1 MGMPFLGA
9 RQKTVSAPEL
19 ESTSRGAN
27 FEESDTSFRLLGMTL
42 VEIRL
47 DGEARQKLHSSRGVA
62 VLVLDREL
70 EAFRGG
76 VRSGD
81 IIAEVN
87 SAKIRSINDVKKLLK
102 HHDPHDPL
110 FVFLLNASGWRFTN
124 LSFISGRP

>member
-1 MGMPFLGA
+1 MDLPFWGA
-9 RQKTVSAPEL
+9 RQKTGAAPDL
-19 ESTSRGAN
+19 EPTSQGAN
-27 FEESDTSFRLLGMTL
+27 FEESETSFRLLGMTL

-47 DGEARQKLHSSRGVA
+47 DGEARQKLQSSRGVA

-87 SAKIRSINDVKKLLK
+87 STKIRSINDLKKLLR

-110 FVFLLNASGWRFTN
+110 FVFLLNAGGWRFTN